1 MTSSADSN
9 SNDENNVRIA
19 DAVHSGLSSNA
30 AKSESQSQARL
41 PPPREQT
48 PEVRAP
54 TKKDLRFIRREL
66 TDLVDD
72 KTFLL
77 EVLDESD
84 RVLQQ
89 NLRKADTAVRDAN
102 ELVWMRIGVEMHV
115 ASKMKKDRTV
125 WDGTP
130 FMCKRSQ
137 KKWRQYIEDDKQ
149 IEKKAIFPF
158 FHAPFG
164 FSKGA
169 KNIPFVLLH
178 ISTGNKGNEEEDKSD
193 NEEYGGHDL

>member
-1 MTSSADSN
+1 MTSSVDSS
-9 SNDENNVRIA
+9 SNKENNVA
-19 DAVHSGLSSNA
+19 DAFHSGLSSNA
-30 AKSESQSQARL
+30 AKSESQSL

-48 PEVRAP
+48 PEDRAP

-66 TDLVDD
+66 TDLIDE

-84 RVLQQ
+84 RVLKQ
-89 NLRKADTAVRDAN
+89 NLRKADSTVRDAN
-102 ELVWMRIGVEMHV
+102 ELVWMRIGVEMHI

-137 KKWRQYIEDDKQ
+137 KKWRQYIEDDKRM
-149 IEKKAIFPF
+149 EKKAIFPF

-178 ISTGNKGNEEEDKSD
+178 ISTGNKRNEGEDRSD
-193 NEEYGGHDL
+193 NEEYGDHSRDFT

>member
-1 MTSSADSN
+1 LTSSADSN

-102 ELVWMRIGVEMHV
+102 ELVWMRIGVEMHM

-149 IEKKAIFPF
+149 MEKKAIFPF

-178 ISTGNKGNEEEDKSD
+178 ISTGNKGNEEDKSD
-193 NEEYGGHDL
+193 NDEYGVQDL